1 MYITYINNCKCV
13 RINITLPDKV
23 AETLRATHFEP
34 ILYLIIPGVCELF
47 LVYGSIYLWCTLSIL
62 GIIPIHASGYKSR
75 ILIACI
81 QLLF

>member
-62 GIIPIHASGYKSR
+62 GIIPIHVYW
-75 ILIACI
+75 I
-81 QLLF
+81 